1 METIKESIRAVD
13 NHFTGLW
20 KTLLDKRDVFLH
32 GDFSY
37 WGFFKNNVHL
47 FLVLGIF
54 GALTGYLN
62 TFIEREVP
70 YNAYAG
76 KLGINQT
83 PLSFL
88 QATLTGHNP
97 LNTPFPPADLI
108 FGITTALIMFILI
121 ALAILWAAINYSEG
135 EVKVERSSEFSLLM
149 RISFVTLF
157 GSLLL
162 VFFSYVIRNYGL
174 LIRALL
180 EILSAF
186 AAIYVISAVL
196 KRTRHTWRW
205 FFGFIVLGLIVYGFK
220 IYLPVITTFLLVL
233 GSISLAIAILLVPF
247 VLIKKTIGHIRERHV
262 DRLPESGD
270 KIKK

>member
-1 METIKESIRAVD
+1 METIKESIRTVD
-13 NHFTGLW
+13 NRLTGIW
-20 KTLLDKRDVFLH
+20 KQILAKKDVFLH

-62 TFIEREVP
+62 MFIEREVP
-70 YNAYAG
+70 YNVYAG

-88 QATLTGHNP
+88 HAALTGSNP

-135 EVKVERSSEFSLLM
+135 EVKTDQSSEFSLLM
-149 RISFVTLF
+149 RISFITLF

-174 LIRALL
+174 LVRALL

-186 AAIYVISAVL
+186 AAIYVISVVL
-196 KRTRHTWRW
+196 KRTRHTWPW
-205 FFGFIVLGLIVYGFK
+205 FFAFIVVGMIMYYFK
-220 IYLPVITTFLLVL
+220 VYLPVVT
-233 GSISLAIAILLVPF
+233 
-247 VLIKKTIGHIRERHV
+247 R
-262 DRLPESGD
+262 
-270 KIKK
+270 